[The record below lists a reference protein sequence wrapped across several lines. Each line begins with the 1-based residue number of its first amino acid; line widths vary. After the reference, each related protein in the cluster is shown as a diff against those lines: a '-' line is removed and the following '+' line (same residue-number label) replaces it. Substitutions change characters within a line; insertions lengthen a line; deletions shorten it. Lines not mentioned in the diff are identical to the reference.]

1 MIPAFKPGETEINEY
16 TKKLEF
22 LAGLWPPEHLSH
34 LAARAAM
41 MCEGSAFKRVMRIEP
56 SKLKVNTTD
65 GVKLLVTTLGGIWGK
80 SNLEEKFERFER
92 AIYTTVQRPDEAH
105 ESYLARHDFHFE
117 ELLAMGVGIPEV
129 RAYVL
134 LRNSGLGSEDKKK
147 MIVDAQ
153 GNLEYQKIVS
163 ALKFAG
169 IQVFP

>member
-1 MIPAFKPGETEINEY
+1 
-16 TKKLEF
+16 
-22 LAGLWPPEHLSH
+22 
-34 LAARAAM
+34 M
-41 MCEGSAFKRVMRIEP
+41 MCEGSAFKRVMRIKP

-65 GVKLLVTTLGGIWGK
+65 GVKLLVTTLGGIRGK
-80 SNLEEKFERFER
+80 SNLEQKFERFEK

-153 GNLEYQKIVS
+153 GNLEYQKIVLKIANSYIHWRRIFSSS
-163 ALKFAG
+163 AWL
-169 IQVFP
+169 IEILICVDSLPICHDC